1 MKSSAFPYFGTNPRS
16 EEPFLN
22 ISKGDRKGHRSYGG
36 RVYWQDETY
45 NDSRVLVHVPETFD
59 VSKPGVIVVFFHGN
73 GATLERDVRDRQL
86 VPQQISD
93 SGVNA
98 VLLAPQLAVNAADS
112 SAGKFWQPGG
122 FKRFI
127 DESASHLARLYGDPK
142 SAQAFANLPIVIV
155 GYSGGFLPTAWSLEV
170 GGIPNRV
177 RGVFLLDAVYGELDK
192 FASWIEKNR
201 TGFFVSS
208 YTRYT
213 KRRDQELMQMLRDKG
228 ITVTESMDGPLRP
241 GSVVFVQTPDGV
253 THRDYVT
260 QAWTEHPVKDVL
272 VKMAATPALD
282 PDRQRAVARAGKRL
296 FAASHCLRRDR
307 RLRQDHRH
315 QRQRDKGRRDIAR
328 GVKEIA
334 RVQKAADRRSDRLPD
349 IEHRGI
355 ERHRG
360 GCERRRC
367 ADQPHL
373 LHRIGGRKAQPPDRD
388 GHRHQRIDAGAER
401 PAGYAGQQQRRE
413 QHRGLPGAPGIDD
426 AGCDRDA
433 DETAHAVEREHQP
446 DRVRP
451 RARQLRQQRPHEGE
465 HHELAGHLQRRDQ
478 QQQHDHAGCG
488 RHRSR
493 S

>member
-1 MKSSAFPYFGTNPRS
+1 MAVLFVPLSLMLVQCGKAPNAEMLAANTEAAKSRTAKSQTSIVTFEDRFPEPQFADRFPTANESLPQFQRQVALTPQPPRTVRTESVRVASLTPALTLPRTEREELTTLVSMKSSAFPYFGANPRS

-59 VSKPGVIVVFFHGN
+59 VRKPGVIVVFFHGN

-170 GGIPNRV
+170 GGVPDRV

-201 TGFFVSS
+201 SGFFVSS

-213 KRRDQELMQMLRDKG
+213 KQRDQELMALLRGKG
-228 ITVTESMDGPLRP
+228 ITVSESMDGPLRP
-241 GSVVFVQTPDGV
+241 GSVVFVQTPNGV

-272 VKMAATPALD
+272 VKMAATPALT
-282 PDRQRAVARAGKRL
+282 RVA
-296 FAASHCLRRDR
+296 S
-307 RLRQDHRH
+307 
-315 QRQRDKGRRDIAR
+315 
-328 GVKEIA
+328 
-334 RVQKAADRRSDRLPD
+334 
-349 IEHRGI
+349 
-355 ERHRG
+355 
-360 GCERRRC
+360 
-367 ADQPHL
+367 
-373 LHRIGGRKAQPPDRD
+373 
-388 GHRHQRIDAGAER
+388 
-401 PAGYAGQQQRRE
+401 
-413 QHRGLPGAPGIDD
+413 APS
-426 AGCDRDA
+426 ANR
-433 DETAHAVEREHQP
+433 
-446 DRVRP
+446 
-451 RARQLRQQRPHEGE
+451 
-465 HHELAGHLQRRDQ
+465 
-478 QQQHDHAGCG
+478 
-488 RHRSR
+488 
-493 S
+493 

>member
-1 MKSSAFPYFGTNPRS
+1 MFALCVPLSLGLVQWGKAPDAAALAANTEGAQSRAKAQAAADTFEDRFPQPKFADRFPTAGESLPQMSREVALAPQQRTGRNDPVRVASLTPTLNLPAPTEREELTTLVSMKSSAFPYFGNNPRS
-16 EEPFLN
+16 EAPFLN
-22 ISKGDRKGHRSYGG
+22 ISKGDRKGRRSNNG

-59 VSKPGVIVVFFHGN
+59 VRKPGVIVVFFHGN

-127 DESASHLARLYGDPK
+127 DESSTHLARLYGDPK

-155 GYSGGFLPTAWSLEV
+155 GYSGGFVPTAWSLDV

-228 ITVTESMDGPLRP
+228 IAVSESMDGPLRP
-241 GSVVFVQTPDGV
+241 GSVVFVQTRDGI
-253 THRDYVT
+253 THRNYVT
-260 QAWTEHPVKDVL
+260 QAWTEHPVKEVL
-272 VKMAATPALD
+272 VKMAATPALTRIASA
-282 PDRQRAVARAGKRL
+282 PW
-296 FAASHCLRRDR
+296 AANR
-307 RLRQDHRH
+307 
-315 QRQRDKGRRDIAR
+315 
-328 GVKEIA
+328 
-334 RVQKAADRRSDRLPD
+334 
-349 IEHRGI
+349 
-355 ERHRG
+355 
-360 GCERRRC
+360 
-367 ADQPHL
+367 
-373 LHRIGGRKAQPPDRD
+373 
-388 GHRHQRIDAGAER
+388 
-401 PAGYAGQQQRRE
+401 
-413 QHRGLPGAPGIDD
+413 
-426 AGCDRDA
+426 
-433 DETAHAVEREHQP
+433 
-446 DRVRP
+446 
-451 RARQLRQQRPHEGE
+451 
-465 HHELAGHLQRRDQ
+465 
-478 QQQHDHAGCG
+478 
-488 RHRSR
+488 
-493 S
+493 